1 MLMQTVPDEIDDP
14 TPGFTNAYTAKLG
27 LGMIFAI
34 VGTVCTLSERSRL
47 RASILPAHTCD
58 NSINYISRAISQG
71 LIFVTIFVSAW
82 NVKLLSSDGVNSGK
96 VAAEY

>member
-34 VGTVCTLSERSRL
+34 VGTVCMLSE
-47 RASILPAHTCD
+47 
-58 NSINYISRAISQG
+58 IS
-71 LIFVTIFVSAW
+71 
-82 NVKLLSSDGVNSGK
+82 
-96 VAAEY
+96 AAR